1 MWTSGFISRSVVDG
15 CFVGLGFPS
24 HELWYT
30 FLVFWGLSRG
40 AFCYYRHHFGKM
52 WASFAVLGGFLDSL
66 GSSLGPWGRHKSD
79 LCGLGLRLLRIPPSL
94 RSFVFEVQWGRI
106 QIFIFFKV
114 SSEII
119 FDVWQAEI
127 EVITSSIS
135 DLVAQLG
142 E

>member
-1 MWTSGFISRSVVDG
+1 MSFGILFL
-15 CFVGLGFPS
+15 CFGACLGVLFVIVGITLGRCG
-24 HELWYT
+24 HH
-30 FLVFWGLSRG
+30 LS
-40 AFCYYRHHFGKM
+40 
-52 WASFAVLGGFLDSL
+52 VLGGFLDSL